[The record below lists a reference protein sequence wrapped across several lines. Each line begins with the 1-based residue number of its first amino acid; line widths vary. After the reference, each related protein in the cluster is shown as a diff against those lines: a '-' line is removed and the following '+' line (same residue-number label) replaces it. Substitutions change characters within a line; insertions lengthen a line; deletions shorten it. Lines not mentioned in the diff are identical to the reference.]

1 MAIFIDSSN
10 VAEVE
15 EITKWGIISGATTN
29 PKIICQDGL
38 SGGLEGTIKKI
49 VDIVKGPVSVEVTE
63 EDAAGMVE
71 QAKEFAAWDPE
82 NIVIKVPIGQEGLKV
97 VNTLE
102 NELGIKTNVTCMM
115 SFNQAYLASL
125 AGATYVSIF
134 FGRIKDMGYDP
145 REVIADTREMI
156 DREELKAQI
165 ITGSIR
171 HLMDVNEAFLAGAH
185 IVTITPPILKK
196 MTWNPR
202 SETTIEEFNQIW
214 RDMKKKGLLK

>member
-15 EITKWGIISGATTN
+15 EITRWGIISGATTN

-38 SGGLEGTIKKI
+38 SEGLEGTIKKI
-49 VDIVKGPVSVEVTE
+49 VDLVKGPVSVEVTE
-63 EDAAGMVE
+63 EDAEGMVQ

-156 DREELKAQI
+156 DRENLKAQI

-202 SETTIEEFNQIW
+202 SESTIEEFNEIW
-214 RDMKKKGLLK
+214 RDMKEKGQL